1 MDDITPAPDFSGIF
15 VSLADQRFECLIA
28 RDDADAIRN
37 DVNNKQGGA
46 NLGPRSRRLDR
57 RFQKTSSDKIG
68 HRSRPRIVVRLNAW
82 SSVCGTALSI
92 VVK

>member
-28 RDDADAIRN
+28 RDEANAIRN

-57 RFQKTSSDKIG
+57 RFQKTSSNKIG
-68 HRSRPRIVVRLNAW
+68 HHASTQIVVRLKAW
-82 SSVCGTALSI
+82 SSVSGISLSI
-92 VVK
+92 AVR